1 MTDKRKHEKEDYLK
15 AMYLLKRRKD
25 QVTRSDLERYFE
37 ASANKVNRVVDSLLE
52 EGYLYRD
59 DKRHI
64 YLTAIGIN
72 KGKEYLEKYRI
83 LTEFLMMISG
93 IDQQSAERNA
103 KEIEYVI
110 DGEVYM
116 GIRMFLK
123 KRHVFSYSMSGNDLN
138 FLFPYGE
145 REMPIAIYTKE
156 CRCPRTLAKE
166 YKVFKKKV
174 KVKICD
180 ESYLYLEL
188 EQKRNE
194 PQVFYYYG
202 EEWRVAKRQDGRYA
216 ILTEALECN
225 VQRSDLISEGTV
237 ALIVQMKDEEP
248 KEDDICILTVS
259 LI

>member
-103 KEIEYVI
+103 K
-110 DGEVYM
+110 G
-116 GIRMFLK
+116 
-123 KRHVFSYSMSGNDLN
+123 HW
-138 FLFPYGE
+138 
-145 REMPIAIYTKE
+145 
-156 CRCPRTLAKE
+156 
-166 YKVFKKKV
+166 
-174 KVKICD
+174 
-180 ESYLYLEL
+180 
-188 EQKRNE
+188 QRNIMCL
-194 PQVFYYYG
+194 
-202 EEWRVAKRQDGRYA
+202 RRK
-216 ILTEALECN
+216 
-225 VQRSDLISEGTV
+225 
-237 ALIVQMKDEEP
+237 
-248 KEDDICILTVS
+248 
-259 LI
+259 